1 MTSIANKIPKN
12 PVTGRVDLDDIVKFM
27 TQNPSEMD
35 ALMGQMA
42 ATDINKTDV
51 DLSTYGFASLA
62 PTIEHESFWVVQLE
76 TMGMVD
82 AAGRAVDP
90 SEGHGSAGLRPTFMI
105 YIYET
110 SGKHRVMHETTGLPD
125 SKTVLQAI
133 RLAIAKPIPP
143 LKPCLPRFLLISIR
157 LQQHLP
163 TLKPFLDS
171 LPAPFHWRVETRE
184 EAEGLSEGIHQ
195 LNVKGVVASMELAE
209 KAKSVGNEAFSRKE
223 RAAAIKAYT
232 EAIGHLIDVLSMKPD
247 LDEEAKAKNLLAVCY
262 SNRAATYLIPGAGQD
277 VERALLNGKKAE
289 MADPSYAKGYIR
301 QATASEALGKLDDAQ
316 DAIARALRRPDLEN
330 DKNLVDRLI
339 DLLTGGKGMSNDE
352 GTFKNWM
359 LDVLINDRRSSER
372 LSGIDGE
379 WRRRCDEQFAR
390 WKR

>member
-1 MTSIANKIPKN
+1 
-12 PVTGRVDLDDIVKFM
+12 
-27 TQNPSEMD
+27 
-35 ALMGQMA
+35 
-42 ATDINKTDV
+42 
-51 DLSTYGFASLA
+51 
-62 PTIEHESFWVVQLE
+62 
-76 TMGMVD
+76 MGMVD

-125 SKTVLQAI
+125 SKTVLQ
-133 RLAIAKPIPP
+133 
-143 LKPCLPRFLLISIR
+143 

-184 EAEGLSEGIHQ
+184 EAEGLSERIHQ